1 MSCVYTDTPGSGSAG
16 STLAAKKKEMRIGIM
31 AAAIFTLVSAA
42 SAEDYGHPTAF
53 VVSPIHEAQIVRG
66 DDGMDH
72 VEYDLLIVSVLPE
85 PVTLSSVT
93 VLDPAGKELIR
104 IEQTALAAVTQPL
117 FAHTK
122 TTEIPAS
129 AAVAVEVDLILPPD
143 TAPERL
149 THRIAYALKAGSV
162 LAPMFDN
169 LEVDAPDV
177 TVTRQP
183 VMVLKPPVKGDGWL
197 VSSGC
202 CRPNLHRDLRVAID
216 GRRIETPEAFAID
229 WAKAKNGRIFDGDG
243 SKNEQHYAFEQDV
256 LAVADGTVVSIQDGK
271 PETTPNQSMIPETK
285 EDYGGN
291 HVILKIAPNVF
302 ALYVHLHTGSV
313 AVKVGD
319 VVKAG
324 TPLAKIGNTGPSLG
338 PHLHFGLSDK
348 PSFFSGRALPF
359 VFDSFAVIGVI
370 DFDASEGDHLVMT
383 SDSRQVRS
391 AYPLYGSLV
400 NFP

>member
-1 MSCVYTDTPGSGSAG
+1 
-16 STLAAKKKEMRIGIM
+16 MRIGIV
-31 AAAIFTLVSAA
+31 AASLLALMSAA
-42 SAEDYGHPTAF
+42 SAEGYGHPTAF

-85 PVTLSSVT
+85 PVRLSSIT
-93 VLDPAGKELIR
+93 VLNPAGKELMR
-104 IEQTALAAVTQPL
+104 IEGAGLAAVTQPL

-129 AAVAVEVDLILPPD
+129 VAVAVEIDLILPPD

-149 THRIAYALKAGSV
+149 THRIEYALKAGSV
-162 LAPMFDN
+162 LAPMYDN
-169 LEVDAPDV
+169 PEVDAPDV
-177 TVTRQP
+177 AISHQP
-183 VMVLKPPVKGDGWL
+183 AMVLKPPVKGDGWL

-202 CRPNLHRDLRVAID
+202 CKPNLHRDLRVAID
-216 GRRIETPEAFAID
+216 GLRIETPEAFAID
-229 WAKAKNGRIFDGDG
+229 WAKVKNGRIFDGDG
-243 SKNEQHYAFEQDV
+243 SKNEQHYAFERDV

-271 PETTPNQSMIPETK
+271 PETTPNRSMVPETNK
-285 EDYGGN
+285 DYGGN
-291 HVILKIAPNVF
+291 HVIVKIAPNVF
-302 ALYVHLHTGSV
+302 ALYAHLHTGSV

-324 TPLAKIGNTGPSLG
+324 ALLAKIGNIGPSLG

-348 PSFFSGRALPF
+348 PDFFSGRALPF
-359 VFDSFAVIGVI
+359 VFASFAMVGVV
-370 DFDASEGDHLVMT
+370 DFDASEGDHVVVT
-383 SDSRQVRS
+383 PDSRQVRS
-391 AYPLYGSLV
+391 AFPLVGSLV

>member
-1 MSCVYTDTPGSGSAG
+1 
-16 STLAAKKKEMRIGIM
+16 MRIGTM
-31 AAAIFTLVSAA
+31 AAAILTLVSGA

-53 VVSPIHEAQIVRG
+53 VVNPIHEAQIVRG

-85 PVTLSSVT
+85 PVTLSSIT
-93 VLDPAGKELIR
+93 VLDPAGKELMR
-104 IEQTALAAVTQPL
+104 IEQAALAAVTQPL
-117 FAHTK
+117 FAHSK

-149 THRIAYALKAGSV
+149 THRIAYSLKAGSV

-183 VMVLKPPVKGDGWL
+183 AMVLKPPVKGDGWL

-202 CRPNLHRDLRVAID
+202 CKPNLHRDLRVAID
-216 GRRIETPEAFAID
+216 GLRIETPEAFAID
-229 WAKAKNGRIFDGDG
+229 WAKAKNGRIFDADG

-271 PETTPNQSMIPETK
+271 PETTPNQSMVPETK

-324 TPLAKIGNTGPSLG
+324 APLSKIGNTGPSLG

-359 VFDSFAVIGVI
+359 VFDSFAMIGVI
-370 DFDASEGDHLVMT
+370 DFDASEGNHLVMT
-383 SDSRQVRS
+383 PDSRQVRS

-400 NFP
+400 DFP

>member
-1 MSCVYTDTPGSGSAG
+1 
-16 STLAAKKKEMRIGIM
+16 MRIGIM
-31 AAAIFTLVSAA
+31 SAAILALVSTA

-93 VLDPAGKELIR
+93 VLGPAGKELMR
-104 IEQTALAAVTQPL
+104 IEHPALAAVTQPL

-177 TVTRQP
+177 TIARQP
-183 VMVLKPPVKGDGWL
+183 ALVLKPPVKGDGWL

-202 CRPNLHRDLRVAID
+202 CKPNLHRDLRVAID
-216 GRRIETPEAFAID
+216 GLRIETSRSLRYRLGQGQERQNLRWRRQQERTALRLRAGRARGRRRNRGFDPGRQAGDNPEPV
-229 WAKAKNGRIFDGDG
+229 NGPGNKGRLWRQSCDPQN
-243 SKNEQHYAFEQDV
+243 S
-256 LAVADGTVVSIQDGK
+256 
-271 PETTPNQSMIPETK
+271 PEC
-285 EDYGGN
+285 
-291 HVILKIAPNVF
+291 LR
-302 ALYVHLHTGSV
+302 LYVHLHTGSV

-319 VVKAG
+319 MVKTGAL
-324 TPLAKIGNTGPSLG
+324 LAKIGNTGPSLG

-348 PSFFSGRALPF
+348 PDFFSGRALPF
-359 VFDSFAVIGVI
+359 VFDSFTMVGAV
-370 DFDASEGDHLVMT
+370 DFDASEADHVVMT
-383 SDSRQVRS
+383 PDSRQVRF
-391 AYPLYGSLV
+391 AYPLYGSIT